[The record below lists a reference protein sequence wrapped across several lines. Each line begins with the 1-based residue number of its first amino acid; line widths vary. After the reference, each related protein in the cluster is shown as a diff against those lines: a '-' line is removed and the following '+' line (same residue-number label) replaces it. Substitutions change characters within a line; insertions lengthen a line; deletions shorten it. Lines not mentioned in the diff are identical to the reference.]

1 MFKLDKVI
9 GFLPTKDAKR
19 ARAFFEGT
27 LGLQFVSDDTY
38 ALVIQSGA
46 TMIRIAR
53 VEDFAPVPYTVLGW
67 EVQNIESVVSDLKTR
82 GVVFENYPFIQN
94 QSSESGNLREAPRWP
109 GSKIRTEMFYRLVST
124 PD

>member
-27 LGLQFVSDDTY
+27 LGLQFVSDDPY
-38 ALVIQSGA
+38 ALVMHSGA
-46 TMIRIAR
+46 TTIRIAK

-67 EVQNIESVVSDLKTR
+67 EVENIELVVSDLKTR
-82 GVVFENYPFIQN
+82 GVTFEKYPFIQDQELGIW
-94 QSSESGNLREAPRWP
+94 QSPGGAKVAWFKDPDGNVL
-109 GSKIRTEMFYRLVST
+109 SVSQHT
-124 PD
+124 